1 MIGFIIK
8 QANIINAGYSYLHSS
23 LTGKA
28 DIIGLPISLSAELTN
43 NCNLNCPQCSS
54 GSGRMMRKR
63 GFMDIDLFK
72 RVMNELKPYLYNL
85 NLYFQGEPML
95 HPLFFSFADHCFNTH
110 SVISTNGHY
119 LSRENCEK
127 LVRSGLNKLII
138 SLDGLDQETYSK
150 YRINGNIEK
159 VIEGLNNMTGAK
171 ERHNSSLKIEI
182 QLLVNSFNEHQ
193 IPQIRQ
199 FAKSI
204 HASFKMKSM
213 QIVNKEEIGL
223 WLPSAGRFRR
233 YEIKESEYVLKS
245 SLPDRCARL
254 WFNPVITW
262 DGKVVPCCFDKDAE
276 HVMGDLNKD
285 SFREIWEGPKYRV
298 FRKSMLMGRNSIEM
312 CRNCTSGL
320 RGVSY

>member
-1 MIGFIIK
+1 MIKNIIK
-8 QANIINAGYSYLHSS
+8 PVNLFRAGYSYLHSS

-28 DIIGLPISLSAELTN
+28 EIKGMPLSLGAELTN

-127 LVRSGLNKLII
+127 LVRSGLNKLIV
-138 SLDGLDQETYSK
+138 SLDGIDQETYSK
-150 YRINGNIEK
+150 YRIHGNIEK

>member
-1 MIGFIIK
+1 MIESIIK
-8 QANIINAGYSYLHSS
+8 PVNLFNAGYSYLHSS

-28 DIIGLPISLSAELTN
+28 DIKGMPVSVGVELTN

-54 GSGRMMRKR
+54 GSGLMTRKR

-72 RVMNELKPYLYNL
+72 KVMKELKPYLYNI

-95 HPLFFSFADHCFNTH
+95 HPLFFSFADHCGNIN

-119 LSRENCEK
+119 LTGENCEK
-127 LVRSGLNKLII
+127 LVRSGMNKLIV
-138 SLDGLDQETYSK
+138 SLDGFDQETYSK
-150 YRINGNIEK
+150 YRIHGNFEK
-159 VIEGLNNMTGAK
+159 VIEGLNNIKLAK
-171 ERHNSSLKIEI
+171 ERYRSSLKIEI
-182 QLLVNSFNEHQ
+182 QFLVNSFNEHQ
-193 IPQIRQ
+193 IPQIRE

-204 HASFKMKSM
+204 HAYLKLKSM
-213 QIVNKEEIGL
+213 QIVNKEEIGT
-223 WLPSAGRFRR
+223 WLPSEGRFRR
-233 YEIKESEYVLKS
+233 YDMKEGEYVLKS

-276 HVMGDLNKD
+276 YVLGDLKID
-285 SFREIWEGPKYRV
+285 SFREIWNGPKYRM
-298 FRKSMLMGRNSIEM
+298 FRKSILTGRNMIEM

-320 RGVSY
+320 RGVRF